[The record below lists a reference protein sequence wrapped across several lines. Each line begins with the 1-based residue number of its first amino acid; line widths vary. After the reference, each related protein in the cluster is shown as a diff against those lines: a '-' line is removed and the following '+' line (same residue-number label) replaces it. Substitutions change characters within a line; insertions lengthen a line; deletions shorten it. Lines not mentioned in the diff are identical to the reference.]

1 LPAVFSRTR
10 NASGIGRE
18 TFSPGVVRKVLTV
31 AAEVRSF
38 ARAAKVLAAVADN
51 EISSRHAGRLAL
63 QTGERL
69 AAENRQRAADH
80 QAKKLS
86 VEVTNLPEVAV
97 VEVDGGRIR
106 TREESQGPG
115 THEPVW
121 KESKNGL
128 CCRMSSQTHASDPAP
143 ELPSSLAVHAK
154 VKRLAQEIHGSS
166 AGNATNDCGTA
177 NRRVVAFRPAKG
189 IVGIAP
195 QKLPFAERKATI
207 RVCVE
212 QSRRAAAHVP
222 EFPVRRPR
230 LRRATGGGSSPQ
242 GL

>member
-1 LPAVFSRTR
+1 M
-10 NASGIGRE
+10 
-18 TFSPGVVRKVLTV
+18 TV

-38 ARAAKVLAAVADN
+38 ARASKVLAAVADI

-69 AAENRQRAADH
+69 AAENRQRAIDH
-80 QAKKLS
+80 ETQKLS

-121 KESKNGL
+121 KESKTGL
-128 CCRMSSQTHASDPAP
+128 CCRISSQTHASDPAP

-154 VKRLAQEIHGSS
+154 VKRLTQEIHGSS

-177 NRRVVAFRPAKG
+177 NRRIVAVRPAKG
-189 IVGIAP
+189 IVGFCSA
-195 QKLPFAERKATI
+195 KASF
-207 RVCVE
+207 RGAKVDGP
-212 QSRRAAAHVP
+212 R
-222 EFPVRRPR
+222 VRRTEP
-230 LRRATGGGSSPQ
+230 TG
-242 GL
+242 